1 AGPDTPVHTVRPGP
15 SPAGAPDGPDT
26 LHPSAT
32 PRRPGTVPDQRSAP
46 RTPGVTG
53 RPAPHEAAGAAR
65 HAALPAPGPT
75 ADGPGPTDP
84 DFVDTAYGGLF
95 YLLNLALRLGLYGDF
110 STPGEPGIALHPFD
124 LLALLGPELLTDP
137 DPADGIWPLLAD
149 LVDRTGGAVAGAAF
163 VPTDDWRVP
172 VQWLAP
178 FDDSDDDA
186 AWLWSS
192 AHGRLRVRHPAGFT
206 ILDTALEASP
216 PGGRRPEGRRPC
228 ADRIR
233 RWLAALGDYARAR
246 LALALD
252 HPPATV
258 VDRVVRHRARVFVTP
273 VHVDIALS
281 LDALPVEVRIA
292 GLDRDPGWLPAAG
305 RAVSFRFD

>member
-1 AGPDTPVHTVRPGP
+1 MDT
-15 SPAGAPDGPDT
+15 S
-26 LHPSAT
+26 
-32 PRRPGTVPDQRSAP
+32 
-46 RTPGVTG
+46 
-53 RPAPHEAAGAAR
+53 
-65 HAALPAPGPT
+65 
-75 ADGPGPTDP
+75 
-84 DFVDTAYGGLF
+84 YGGLF

-110 STPGEPGIALHPFD
+110 SAPCEPGIALHPFD
-124 LLALLGPELLTDP
+124 LLALLGTELLTDP

-149 LVDRTGGAVAGAAF
+149 LAGRTGGAVPGAGF
-163 VPTDDWRVP
+163 VPPDDWRVP

-178 FDDSDDDA
+178 FDDSDVSA

-206 ILDTALEASP
+206 ILDAALGAP
-216 PGGRRPEGRRPC
+216 QPGGRRPERCGSERCGSVRCGSERRRSG

-252 HPPATV
+252 HPSATV
-258 VDRVVRHRARVFVTP
+258 VDLVVRHRARVFVTP

-281 LDALPVEVRIA
+281 LDMLPVEVRMA